1 MRVIGEKVKAG
12 GSAQSGHRSGPAH
25 QAAGFSGPENID
37 TGDERGLHCDTESW
51 PVGPDQVIFFNDKVQ
66 RIAQGDAGVDM
77 LLNDLFI
84 AKRGVV
90 QRQAI
95 VLVQQ
100 MRQQGLPY
108 DDG

>member
-25 QAAGFSGPENID
+25 QAAGFSGAENID
-37 TGDERGLHCDTESW
+37 TGNERGLLCDTEPW
-51 PVGPDQVIFFNDKVQ
+51 PVSPDQVIFFNDKVQ

-77 LLNDLFI
+77 LLND
-84 AKRGVV
+84 AVVTKRRIV
-90 QRQAI
+90 QCQAI
-95 VLVQQ
+95 VLVQR

-108 DDG
+108 SDG